1 MAVEQRVNW
10 KRARS
15 LAVKVE
21 ESHVRYVASAY
32 VVSDIKLCCR
42 LFCFPYT
49 NAEQSIEKPIMFS
62 SHVYTVNHPKAGPRE
77 Q

>member
-1 MAVEQRVNW
+1 MAVEQRGNW

-15 LAVKVE
+15 QAVKVE
-21 ESHVRYVASAY
+21 EPHVRYVASAY
-32 VVSDIKLCCR
+32 VVSDIKL
-42 LFCFPYT
+42 LLPYT
-49 NAEQSIEKPIMFS
+49 NVEQSIEKPLLFG